1 MIRFYLTI
9 ALLTFAAALSEPA
22 LSAQASTNPPPA
34 QTELIRVS
42 KAVAMRNA
50 LMLLTGVHDVIIGRG
65 DNKNVARVMYEIE
78 PLARDHL
85 NDDIAA
91 LNALLEPT
99 QKTLNDFA
107 KQASDSNGG
116 QPLPDAD
123 LSPAQKSI
131 QRTLNGKVQEIM
143 DSMKLVA
150 ALVHISRGNLKEPVP
165 GEIEVPLM
173 CPKDQPT
180 PAVACVIDP
189 KGGGRLT
196 CQS

>member
-1 MIRFYLTI
+1 MPLVAIVLGGSALTI
-9 ALLTFAAALSEPA
+9 AGPLAAAQVSDH
-22 LSAQASTNPPPA
+22 PPPA
-34 QTELIRVS
+34 HTELIQVS

-50 LMLLTGVHDVIIGRG
+50 LTLLTGVHDVIIGRG
-65 DNKNVARVMYEIE
+65 DNKSVARVMYEIE

-91 LNALLEPT
+91 LNALMEPT
-99 QKTLNDFA
+99 QKTINDFI
-107 KQASDSNGG
+107 KQATDANGG

-123 LSPAQKSI
+123 LSPTQKTI

-173 CPKDQPT
+173 CPKEQPA
-180 PAVACVIDP
+180 PPVACVIDP
-189 KGGGRLT
+189 
-196 CQS
+196 